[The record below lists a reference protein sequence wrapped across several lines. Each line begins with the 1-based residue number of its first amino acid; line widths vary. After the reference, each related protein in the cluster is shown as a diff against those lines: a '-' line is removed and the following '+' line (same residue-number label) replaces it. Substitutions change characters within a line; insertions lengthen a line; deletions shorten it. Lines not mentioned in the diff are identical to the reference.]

1 MSCSPRCES
10 LPARRPWPCAWNS
23 CFVPGCVAAP
33 SRLGQ
38 SPRQVVQLCP
48 GVFAR
53 NGEAKVTARRA
64 SRIVDKGGKYFSAEE
79 RPFEHSSFTG
89 VSRNERNN
97 RTGCRFLRKP
107 RAAQGRFQAVHVVLQ
122 ARAQT

>member
-10 LPARRPWPCAWNS
+10 LPARRPWLCAWNS
-23 CFVPGCVAAP
+23 CFVPGCVATP

-38 SPRQVVQLCP
+38 GPRQVVQLCP

-53 NGEAKVTARRA
+53 NGKAKVTARRA
-64 SRIVDKGGKYFSAEE
+64 ARILDKGGQYFSAEE
-79 RPFEHSSFTG
+79 RPFEHLCIAVVT
-89 VSRNERNN
+89 RNKRNN
-97 RTGCRFLRKP
+97 RTGCRFLGKP
-107 RAAQGRFQAVHVVLQ
+107 RSAQRRFQTVHVALQ